1 MGQFRLLWLAD
12 KEGYYTQLFDE
23 VKMAIRIIVGLAG
36 LLAIV
41 QGLAANAVPA
51 GIVPLALVVL
61 GLVYGLAID
70 AEDATAYL
78 VLTLAVGATA
88 GADVLSHIPVIGGP
102 LDAIV
107 DQVSTFLY
115 AGVVTVL
122 AKRALNLVKG

>member
-1 MGQFRLLWLAD
+1 MVQFRLLWLAD

>member
-1 MGQFRLLWLAD
+1 
-12 KEGYYTQLFDE
+12 
-23 VKMAIRIIVGLAG
+23 MAIRIIVGLIW

-41 QGLAANAVPA
+41 QGLAAEAVPA
-51 GIVPLALVVL
+51 GIVALALVVL
-61 GLVYGLAID
+61 GLVYGGLAID

-88 GADVLSHIPVIGGP
+88 DADVLSHIQVIGGS

-107 DQVSTFLY
+107 DQVSTSLY

-122 AKRALNLVKG
+122 AKRALKLVKG

>member
-1 MGQFRLLWLAD
+1 M
-12 KEGYYTQLFDE
+12 
-23 VKMAIRIIVGLAG
+23 VIRIIVGLAG

-41 QGLAANAVPA
+41 QGLAANAAPA

-61 GLVYGLAID
+61 GLVYGCLAID

>member
-1 MGQFRLLWLAD
+1 M
-12 KEGYYTQLFDE
+12 
-23 VKMAIRIIVGLAG
+23 VIRIIVGLAG

-41 QGLAANAVPA
+41 QGLAANVPA
-51 GIVPLALVVL
+51 GIVPLALIVL
-61 GLVYGLAID
+61 GLVNGLAID
-70 AEDATAYL
+70 AKDATACL

-88 GADVLSHIPVIGGP
+88 GVDVLSHIPVIGGP

-122 AKRALNLVKG
+122 AKRATSPRVDRRQVD

>member
-1 MGQFRLLWLAD
+1 MVQFRLLWLAD
-12 KEGYYTQLFDE
+12 RVGYYTQLFDE
-23 VKMAIRIIVGLAG
+23 VKMVIRIIVGLAG
-36 LLAIV
+36 LLVIV

>member
-1 MGQFRLLWLAD
+1 
-12 KEGYYTQLFDE
+12 
-23 VKMAIRIIVGLAG
+23 MAVRIIVGLIW

-41 QGLAANAVPA
+41 QGLAAEAVPA
-51 GIVPLALVVL
+51 GIVALALVVL
-61 GLVYGLAID
+61 GLVYGGLAID

-88 GADVLSHIPVIGGP
+88 GADVLSHIQVIGGS

-107 DQVSTFLY
+107 DQVSTSLY

-122 AKRALNLVKG
+122 AKRALKLVKG

>member
-1 MGQFRLLWLAD
+1 MVQFRLLWLAD
-12 KEGYYTQLFDE
+12 KVGYYTQLFDE

>member
-1 MGQFRLLWLAD
+1 
-12 KEGYYTQLFDE
+12 
-23 VKMAIRIIVGLAG
+23 MAIRIIVGLIW

-41 QGLAANAVPA
+41 QGLAAEAVPA
-51 GIVPLALVVL
+51 GIVALALVVL
-61 GLVYGLAID
+61 GLVYGGLAID

-88 GADVLSHIPVIGGP
+88 GADVLSHIQVIGAS

-107 DQVSTFLY
+107 DQVSTSLY

-122 AKRALNLVKG
+122 AKRALKLVKG